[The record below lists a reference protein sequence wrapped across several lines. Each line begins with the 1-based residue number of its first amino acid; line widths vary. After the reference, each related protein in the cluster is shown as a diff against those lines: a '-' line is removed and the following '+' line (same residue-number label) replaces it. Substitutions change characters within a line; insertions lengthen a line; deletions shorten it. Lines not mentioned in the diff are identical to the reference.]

1 MSAGLVLYRVVPDE
15 ATVLDGTAAA
25 DGMAV
30 LDEAGVPDATTAR
43 DEPAAPDGSTAH
55 DEAGV
60 PDEGVAR
67 AGAPHVEVLCAHMG
81 GPLWARKDEHA
92 WSFPKGELDDGEEPF
107 AAARREFAE
116 ELGIAAPTGDYRR
129 LGEYRYSSGKVV
141 VLFAVEADVPVDA
154 IRPGTF
160 ELEWPPRSG
169 RRQQFPEVDRVA
181 WFSVAAAR
189 GRLVAGQVPALDD
202 LRLMLAGA
210 P

>member
-1 MSAGLVLYRVVPDE
+1 VSAGLVLYRVVPDE
-15 ATVLDGTAAA
+15 AAVLDGTAAR
-25 DGMAV
+25 
-30 LDEAGVPDATTAR
+30 DEAAAR
-43 DEPAAPDGSTAH
+43 DEDTARAAAP
-55 DEAGV
+55 
-60 PDEGVAR
+60 PI
-67 AGAPHVEVLCAHMG
+67 EVLCAHMG

-141 VLFAVEADVPVDA
+141 VLFAVEADVPADA

-169 RRQQFPEVDRVA
+169 RRQEFPEVDRVA
-181 WFSVAAAR
+181 WFRVPVAR
-189 GRLVAGQVPALDD
+189 SKLVAGQAPALDD
-202 LRLMLAGA
+202 LERRLAGA
-210 P
+210 W